1 MTNTILMGLDAVLCI
16 LVVLAALDFLRSVHL
31 FEHPILSLSF
41 YLVAIG
47 AFGLLVEL
55 AKGYWVSPWAV
66 VMHAGLVAYAWSR
79 RKQIFQSDWS
89 WDGIDRR
96 QAGKAQK

>member
-1 MTNTILMGLDAVLCI
+1 MMNSILMGLDSLLCI

-31 FEHPILSLSF
+31 FERPILSLSF
-41 YLVAIG
+41 YLVALG

-66 VMHAGLVAYAWSR
+66 VMHLGIVGYAWTR
-79 RKQIFQSDWS
+79 WKQIFHQDWRR
-89 WDGIDRR
+89 DGAERR
-96 QAGKAQK
+96 RC

>member
-1 MTNTILMGLDAVLCI
+1 MMNSILMGLDSLLCI

-31 FEHPILSLSF
+31 FERPILSLSF
-41 YLVAIG
+41 YLVALG

-66 VMHAGLVAYAWSR
+66 VMHFGIVGYAWAR
-79 RKQIFQSDWS
+79 RKQIFHQDWRR
-89 WDGIDRR
+89 DGAERR
-96 QAGKAQK
+96 RC

>member
-1 MTNTILMGLDAVLCI
+1 MISHIFAVLDAVICI
-16 LVVLAALDFLRSVHL
+16 LVVLAALEFLRAIDAMHSPL
-31 FEHPILSLSF
+31 LALSF

-66 VMHAGLVAYAWSR
+66 VMHLGIVSYAWSR
-79 RKQIFQSDWS
+79 RKQIFRADLS
-89 WDGIDRR
+89 WDGVDRR
-96 QAGKAQK
+96 RQHR